1 MNKTEALALEAK
13 IYEMCKEAIEAIPDG
28 LEIANVAGYKEHAT
42 VFLKEY
48 GTVEAATYAVRCL
61 EDDGWYRDREY
72 VSQSMM
78 AMVFEHGSNP
88 HITAVYC
95 SDLDGSIEA
104 FIPGCKVVE
113 DHKLEKGQRIV
124 CAYE

>member
-1 MNKTEALALEAK
+1 MNKIEALALEAK

-28 LEIANVAGYKEHAT
+28 LAIANVAGYREYAT

-48 GTVEAATYAVRCL
+48 RTVETAIHAVRCL
-61 EDDGWYRDREY
+61 EDKGWQRDRAY

-78 AMVFEHGSNP
+78 AMVFAHGSNP
-88 HITAVYC
+88 HTVAVYC
-95 SDLDGSIEA
+95 TDLDGSIEA
-104 FIPGCKVVE
+104 FTPGCRVVE
-113 DHKLEKGQRIV
+113 GHKLEKDQRIE